1 MGVAVKKDEVVGG
14 DDYHAA
20 GDPMLGIASAETASD
35 KNKKRKR

>member
-1 MGVAVKKDEVVGG
+1 MGVAVKKDDVVGD

-20 GDPMLGIASAETASD
+20 GDPMLGMAPAETSSD